1 MFFLE
6 IDILLTSVSS
16 ILNNSFFIFI
26 KIYLWS
32 LIGGGRGGVAAVGT
46 VGGVEKLSKYK

>member
-32 LIGGGRGGVAAVGT
+32 LIGGGRGGAAVGT

>member
-32 LIGGGRGGVAAVGT
+32 LIGGGGGGAAVGT

>member
-32 LIGGGRGGVAAVGT
+32 LIGGGRGGGAVGT